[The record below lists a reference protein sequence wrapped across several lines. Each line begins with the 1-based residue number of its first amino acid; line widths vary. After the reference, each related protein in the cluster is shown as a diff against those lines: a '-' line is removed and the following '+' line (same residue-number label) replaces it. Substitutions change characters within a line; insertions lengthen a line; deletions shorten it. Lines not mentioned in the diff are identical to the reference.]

1 MTWINDIIQQNTN
14 RIFEHPTIQ
23 EFCYLRI
30 IDENQLQSKSIENL
44 QGEEETLA
52 AKGFKGIAPNS
63 EELSII
69 NKPENKRVAHY
80 KQDKYKLIGISLTS
94 DKNSQAY
101 KHLETFVKQAS
112 AKETF
117 LVQKFFPEFHQ
128 SFLDKLKTENS
139 NEVSTKILKYI
150 FQNQFETEIDSF
162 VTELS
167 RKELETIDLIILTEL
182 QSHLSKQAVTKTTY
196 INLSAKDL
204 IIDILENFENVVIK
218 ITDPK
223 ERYGGK
229 TSNPKKQPKTVI
241 KIEDEYDV
249 QDLLYVSLKSVFPTM
264 KYENPLAKFGGKST
278 RLDFV
283 LMEEGIII
291 EVKQINESEK
301 NDSKF
306 TDQVKIDIESYHV
319 LDYLTDLIFYIY
331 APKAIQD
338 INNFLELQGE
348 RNVKG
353 KTFNVKIIV
362 VR

>member
-1 MTWINDIIQQNTN
+1 M
-14 RIFEHPTIQ
+14 
-23 EFCYLRI
+23 
-30 IDENQLQSKSIENL
+30 S
-44 QGEEETLA
+44 
-52 AKGFKGIAPNS
+52 
-63 EELSII
+63 
-69 NKPENKRVAHY
+69 
-80 KQDKYKLIGISLTS
+80 
-94 DKNSQAY
+94 
-101 KHLETFVKQAS
+101 
-112 AKETF
+112 
-117 LVQKFFPEFHQ
+117 
-128 SFLDKLKTENS
+128 KLKSEKTDEL
-139 NEVSTKILKYI
+139 STKILRYI
-150 FQNQFETEIDSF
+150 YQNNFETEIDSF
-162 VTELS
+162 IADLG
-167 RKELETIDLIILTEL
+167 RNELETIDLIILTEL
-182 QSHLSKQAVTKTTY
+182 QSHFSKQAVKKTTY

-204 IIDILENFENVVIK
+204 IIEILENFENSVIK

-306 TDQVKIDIESYHV
+306 TDQLKIDIESYHV

-348 RNVKG
+348 RNIKG